1 MDTERRMTTQEM
13 LTQHKKLMDEAQRLE
28 PSVIVTERN
37 WNAMLKMQHDL
48 FQQQMQLDAD
58 LKTLLTREDAQT
70 ALNEM
75 QESTEKFEKQAG
87 SLNEKY
93 SSGCKALTET
103 TKNALTTILNDT
115 ENQLSDMEQT
125 AQKKIITCAW
135 ISITAVILCAALC
148 ALAVLW
154 SR

>member
-28 PSVIVTERN
+28 PSVMVTERN
-37 WNAMLKMQHDL
+37 WSALLEMQDRL

-75 QESTEKFEKQAG
+75 QMSADEFARQAG

-93 SSGCKALTET
+93 SSGCKALTEN
-103 TKNALTTILNDT
+103 TKIALTTILNDT
-115 ENQLSDMEQT
+115 KKQLSDTVQE
-125 AQKKIITCAW
+125 ARKKIHLCAW
-135 ISITAVILCAALC
+135 ISIAALILCAALC
-148 ALAVLW
+148 SLVVLW

>member
-1 MDTERRMTTQEM
+1 MTTQEM
-13 LTQHKKLMDEAQRLE
+13 LTQHKKPMDEAQRLE
-28 PSVIVTERN
+28 PSVMVTERN
-37 WNAMLKMQHDL
+37 WSALLKMQHDL

-115 ENQLSDMEQT
+115 KNQLSDMEQT

-135 ISITAVILCAALC
+135 ISTAAVILCAALC
-148 ALAVLW
+148 SLVVLW

>member
-1 MDTERRMTTQEM
+1 MDTEQRLSTEA
-13 LTQHKKLMDEAQRLE
+13 LAAQHKKSMDEARRLE
-28 PSVIVTERN
+28 PAVMVTERN
-37 WNAMLKMQHDL
+37 WSALLEMRDRL
-48 FQQQMQLDAD
+48 FRQQMQLDTD
-58 LKTLLTREDAQT
+58 LKMLLTKAEA
-70 ALNEM
+70 
-75 QESTEKFEKQAG
+75 QESLIKMQTSAENFEKQAG

-115 ENQLSDMEQT
+115 KNQLSDMEQT

-135 ISITAVILCAALC
+135 ISITAVILCAVLC
-148 ALAVLW
+148 ALVVLW

>member
-28 PSVIVTERN
+28 PSVMVTERN
-37 WNAMLKMQHDL
+37 WSALLEMQDRL
-48 FQQQMQLDAD
+48 FRQQMQLDTD
-58 LKTLLTREDAQT
+58 LKMLLTKQEAQT

-115 ENQLSDMEQT
+115 KNQLSDMEQT

-135 ISITAVILCAALC
+135 ISITAVILCATLC

>member
-1 MDTERRMTTQEM
+1 M

-28 PSVIVTERN
+28 PSVMVTERN
-37 WNAMLKMQHDL
+37 WSALLEMQDRL
-48 FQQQMQLDAD
+48 FRQQMQLDTD

-115 ENQLSDMEQT
+115 KNQLSNTVQET
-125 AQKKIITCAW
+125 RKKIRTCAW
-135 ISITAVILCAALC
+135 ISITALILCATLC

>member
-37 WNAMLKMQHDL
+37 WSALLEMQDRL
-48 FQQQMQLDAD
+48 FRQQMQLDAD

-87 SLNEKY
+87 SLNERY
-93 SSGCKALTET
+93 SSNCKALTEN
-103 TKNALTTILNDT
+103 TKLSLTAILNDT
-115 ENQLSDMEQT
+115 KNQLSDMEQT

-135 ISITAVILCAALC
+135 ISTAAVILCTALC
-148 ALAVLW
+148 SLVVLW

>member
-37 WNAMLKMQHDL
+37 WSAMLEMQDGL
-48 FQQQMQLDAD
+48 FRQQMQLDAN
-58 LKTLLTREDAQT
+58 LKMLLTKAEA
-70 ALNEM
+70 
-75 QESTEKFEKQAG
+75 QESLIKMQTSAENFEKQAG
-87 SLNEKY
+87 SLNETY
-93 SSGCKALTET
+93 SSSCKALTET
-103 TKNALTTILNDT
+103 TKNALTTILDDAKK
-115 ENQLSDMEQT
+115 QLSNTVQET
-125 AQKKIITCAW
+125 RKKIRTCAW

>member
-1 MDTERRMTTQEM
+1 MDTEQRKSPEELQALHRRSMN
-13 LTQHKKLMDEAQRLE
+13 EAQQLE
-28 PSVIVTERN
+28 TGVMVTERN
-37 WNAMLKMQHDL
+37 WSAMLKMQHDL

-93 SSGCKALTET
+93 SSSCKTLTESTKLTLTET
-103 TKNALTTILNDT
+103 LNDT
-115 ENQLSDMEQT
+115 KKQLSDTVQE
-125 AQKKIITCAW
+125 ARKKIRLCAW
-135 ISITAVILCAALC
+135 ISAAAVILCAVLC
-148 ALAVLW
+148 SLAVLW

>member
-28 PSVIVTERN
+28 PSVMVTERN
-37 WNAMLKMQHDL
+37 WSALLKMQHDL
-48 FQQQMQLDAD
+48 FQQQMQLGAD
-58 LKTLLTREDAQT
+58 LKTLLTKQDAQT

-75 QESTEKFEKQAG
+75 QMSADEFAKQAG
-87 SLNEKY
+87 RLNERY
-93 SSGCKALTET
+93 SSSCKALTET

-115 ENQLSDMEQT
+115 KNQLSDMEQT

-135 ISITAVILCAALC
+135 ISTAAVILCAALC
-148 ALAVLW
+148 SLVVLW